1 MERDFKCLS
10 LESLLNHE
18 VLKMLKLCFCR
29 YHAQHKSWMSG
40 ELFEDWVFELDRKF
54 AVSKRKIALIIDN
67 CTAHP
72 HVENLKWV
80 ELIFLPP
87 NTASHTQAM
96 DQGIIQALKAKYR
109 LLAVRKL
116 TLTLEKKEPIPKFSI
131 LSAIYMLKK
140 HGMLSRTRHS
150 LTASE
155 NRGSQRRMLKSRWMT
170 KRILLKG

>member
-1 MERDFKCLS
+1 MERNFKCLS
-10 LESLLNHE
+10 LESLLK
-18 VLKMLKLCFCR
+18 VLKLCLADAVLNMTVGCLESFSKIG
-29 YHAQHKSWMSG
+29 YMSLI
-40 ELFEDWVFELDRKF
+40 EF

-67 CTAHP
+67 CTDHP

-155 NRGSQRRMLKSRWMT
+155 NRGSQRRMLKSR
-170 KRILLKG
+170 